1 MADVDDRSRL
11 LLQNKSRIVRELDVI
26 KVLPRLVQKRAFT
39 IAEERQILSKSDN
52 AGRAEALIDLLTQKP
67 AGAFDEFNNCLKTT
81 YPKLRQLLLVS
92 AYVSP
97 IEGVENMID
106 SRRMAYLEQLEIR
119 PKNMND
125 WDYLHLFDRLQLITS
140 SVLLSVSLIAADLE
154 LNQSGMTFL
163 GTTLRGM
170 YFSGGAE
177 VLHLQPL
184 IDITQ

>member
-1 MADVDDRSRL
+1 MWTRTKWKLNLEENNYIIHCRWFFPLILYISASYPWFKRFEVGVWLVNKPARASMMADVDDRSRL

-92 AYVSP
+92 AYGKWPFVYQSRLV
-97 IEGVENMID
+97 EG
-106 SRRMAYLEQLEIR
+106 
-119 PKNMND
+119 
-125 WDYLHLFDRLQLITS
+125 
-140 SVLLSVSLIAADLE
+140 
-154 LNQSGMTFL
+154 
-163 GTTLRGM
+163 
-170 YFSGGAE
+170 
-177 VLHLQPL
+177 
-184 IDITQ
+184 